1 MPWCLHINLTIWGA
15 GTRWPLALLLAN
27 VQVRPIMVT
36 GDSAY
41 CAHYIG
47 RACGL
52 IEEAADLLLADV
64 DASGDVA
71 WSFAGSRAQD
81 NKLQVKMST
90 QQASWT
96 LGIHMVQ

>member
-1 MPWCLHINLTIWGA
+1 
-15 GTRWPLALLLAN
+15 
-27 VQVRPIMVT
+27 MVT

-81 NKLQVKMST
+81 NKLHVTMST
-90 QQASWT
+90 QQVSGILTDHMGACFGLSKTFGT
-96 LGIHMVQ
+96 LHKVEDVEM